1 MGLFDGLIKDIKNAV
16 NREVKTGVRNA
27 GKDAVNSIANG
38 IKYQDKTFTFEK
50 IPTSLA
56 ELKAL
61 PEASLKDPFATAALT
76 ILALNVYAV
85 NADTCIEMMRFLKGP
100 GELFPREIQF
110 LADRYRE
117 AKNAPKSYFDGAT
130 PANDYTPSVPYKL
143 TFREGAHSKDSAGYF
158 KAFITSGGA
167 DSDRYVILRNKPS
180 TGEWFL
186 HEYEGLLAGIK
197 TAKSDD
203 PWA

>member
-1 MGLFDGLIKDIKNAV
+1 MGLFDGLFKELKNTVGKEITNAV
-16 NREVKTGVRNA
+16 
-27 GKDAVNSIANG
+27 
-38 IKYQDKTFTFEK
+38 KYETKTFTFDR
-50 IPTSLA
+50 IPATLD

-76 ILALNVYAV
+76 ILALNAYAT
-85 NADTCIEMMRFLKGP
+85 NADACIEMMRFLKGP

-117 AKNAPKSYFDGAT
+117 AKNAPKSYFAGAV
-130 PANDYTPSVPYKL
+130 PANDYTADQPFKL
-143 TFREGAHSKDSAGYF
+143 TFKEGAHSKDLAGYF

-167 DSDRYVILRNKPS
+167 DNDRYVILRNKPS